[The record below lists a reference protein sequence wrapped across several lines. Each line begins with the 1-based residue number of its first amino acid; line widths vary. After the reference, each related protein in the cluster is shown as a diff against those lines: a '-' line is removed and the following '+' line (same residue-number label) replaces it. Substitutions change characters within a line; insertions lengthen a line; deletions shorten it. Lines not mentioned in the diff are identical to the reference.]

1 VFAAICLLPPTI
13 MMGATLPAVARWVE
27 TTPRGVSWLGFFY
40 GGNTI
45 GAVFGCLIAGFY
57 LLRVHNM
64 PIATFAA
71 VALGVT
77 VAAAAFLLAR
87 IEPRATLVSAEAP
100 AAAVK
105 AAEARRGWST
115 WRSDCRAPRPW
126 APRSCGRDS
135 SACC

>member
-1 VFAAICLLPPTI
+1 GLLVRGLFAAICLLPPTI

-64 PIATFAA
+64 PTATFVA

-77 VAAAAFLLAR
+77 VAAAAFALAR
-87 IEPRATLVSAEAP
+87 VEPSPILAPIETPPEAIPAGQTPEAP
-100 AAAVK
+100 
-105 AAEARRGWST
+105 G
-115 WRSDCRAPRPW
+115 APW
-126 APRSCGRDS
+126 VVYLAI
-135 SACC
+135 